1 MTPKRRLAL
10 ELAMPD
16 DKKTT
21 NGRSCKA
28 AELME
33 QLLLDKSEVASLLRV
48 NENAVSH
55 LHRCRQLRGV
65 LVGKNLRWKPT
76 TVRQYVDGLNPD
88 D

>member
-1 MTPKRRLAL
+1 MADTEKNG
-10 ELAMPD
+10 
-16 DKKTT
+16 
-21 NGRSCKA
+21 NGRACMTD
-28 AELME
+28 ELLA

-65 LVGKNLRWKPT
+65 LVGRNLRWKPT
-76 TVRQYVDGLNPD
+76 TVREFVDGLNPD

>member
-1 MTPKRRLAL
+1 MKSDENTS
-10 ELAMPD
+10 
-16 DKKTT
+16 
-21 NGRSCKA
+21 NGRACTTD
-28 AELME
+28 ELLS

-48 NENAVSH
+48 NESAVSH

>member
-1 MTPKRRLAL
+1 MWLGSSVQKM
-10 ELAMPD
+10 MPD
-16 DKKTT
+16 DENTS
-21 NGRSCKA
+21 NGSACKA
-28 AELME
+28 DELLS

-76 TVRQYVDGLNPD
+76 TVREFVDGLNPD